1 MVTHGPATEKTPD
14 VEAQK
19 RKGIK
24 GRLNEKH
31 TTKALYPHLYGKR
44 RGKKKKEKKRPLCFY
59 FPYNNKLSQ
68 DSITVL
74 CLGLD

>member
-44 RGKKKKEKKRPLCFY
+44 RGKKKKKR
-59 FPYNNKLSQ
+59 KDLSVFTFHI
-68 DSITVL
+68 ITSCHRIL
-74 CLGLD
+74 SLYSA